1 MTILLLT
8 GPPASGKNT
17 IAELLAKRLARCAAI
32 DVDLVRQM
40 IVQPGRAPWQSAEQR
55 RQEQLAVSNACSLAR
70 NFAAAGYDVVISDV
84 ITDASLDE
92 YSMSLRDTPIKTI
105 LLLPTENEIM
115 GRLLSRPDYL
125 SRGEI
130 TSVYDQQA
138 RFDRYDEKLD
148 NTNLEPDAVVEWLL
162 EKWGARTAPVS
173 VTDGK

>member
-17 IAELLAKRLARCAAI
+17 IAELLAKRLERCAAI
-32 DVDLVRQM
+32 DVDQIRQM
-40 IVQPGRAPWQSAEQR
+40 IVQPNSAPWESKEQLL
-55 RQEQLAVSNACSLAR
+55 QEQLAVTNACSLAR
-70 NFAAAGYDVVISDV
+70 NFTDAGFDVVISDV
-84 ITDASLDE
+84 VTDVSLDE
-92 YSMSLRDTPIKTI
+92 YGATLRETTLKTI
-105 LLLPTENEIM
+105 LLLPTEDEIM

-130 TSVYDQQA
+130 TSVYDQQS

-162 EKWGARTAPVS
+162 QRWDTKSTSQNR
-173 VTDGK
+173 